1 MYELPATLIGLLA
14 GLVTWIFTSVGAG
27 SVFLK
32 REFSRKTLDVSLG
45 LAAGVMLAAS
55 VWSLLLPAME
65 IAQASWGVW
74 RIIPASAGLLAGAL
88 LIRLLDLV
96 LPHIHALSG
105 IHDGP
110 GSRLPKNMLLILAI
124 TLHNVPEALAVGV
137 SFGAAV
143 IDPEMGWAPAI
154 TLMLAI
160 GLQNLP
166 EGMAVSMPLLRE
178 GMSRKKAFYY
188 GQLSG
193 LVEPFTAALGAAL
206 ASIALPF
213 LPWALSIAAGA
224 MLFVTVEEVIPESQA
239 SGNHDAAT
247 LGVMT
252 GFALMMCLD
261 IVFG

>member
-1 MYELPATLIGLLA
+1 MLELPAALIGLLA
-14 GLVTWIFTSVGAG
+14 GLATWIFTTIGAA
-27 SVFLK
+27 SVFIT

-55 VWSLLLPAME
+55 IWSLLLPAME
-65 IAQASWGVW
+65 LAQTTWGVW
-74 RIIPASAGLLAGAL
+74 RIVPASAGLLVGAI

-110 GSRLPKNMLLILAI
+110 GSRLPKNTLLMLAI
-124 TLHNVPEALAVGV
+124 TLHNAPEALAVGV

-143 IDPEMGWAPAI
+143 IDPEMGWEPAI

-166 EGMAVSMPLLRE
+166 EGLAVSMPLLRE
-178 GMSRKKAFYY
+178 GMSKRKAFFY

-193 LVEPFTAALGAAL
+193 LVEPFAAAVGAAL

-247 LGVMT
+247 LGVMA
-252 GFALMMCLD
+252 GFTLMMCLD
-261 IVFG
+261 VVFG